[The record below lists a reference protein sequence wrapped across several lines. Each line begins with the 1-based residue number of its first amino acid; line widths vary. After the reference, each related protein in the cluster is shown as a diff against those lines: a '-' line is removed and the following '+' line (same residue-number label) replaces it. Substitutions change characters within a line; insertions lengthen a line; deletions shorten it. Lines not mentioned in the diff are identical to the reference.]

1 MGISVFAEGMYLIG
15 VPDIDDVQKVMIS
28 YSEITSEIKEF
39 SDAERIELAV
49 KLTGFFE
56 IFSYWKSG
64 WECLSPDYNNLF
76 FGWWSKFIGFS

>member
-1 MGISVFAEGMYLIG
+1 MNNRFIKKVVQFLAAVFISTLLIMGISVFAEGMYLIG

-56 IFSYWKSG
+56 IFSY
-64 WECLSPDYNNLF
+64 
-76 FGWWSKFIGFS
+76 